1 MAPQVSAPPAHC
13 MSPSPVSA
21 AYSAETLTAPT
32 LASQVSSQTDGAVR
46 RENLPLSRLDV
57 DSVMVCRSFQTPVY
71 FFL

>member
-1 MAPQVSAPPAHC
+1 MAPQVPAPPAHR
-13 MSPSPVSA
+13 MSPSPMSA

-32 LASQVSSQTDGAVR
+32 LASQVSSQAGRGVR

-57 DSVMVCRSFQTPVY
+57 DSVTVCESFQAPVC